1 MNDLR
6 TLPIQRI
13 FQRRNSRP
21 RSCVALDALSE
32 SIACVGLLSP
42 ITVRER
48 DSGYEVLAGAHGL
61 QACQLLGHTE
71 ISCVVLDVDDLR
83 AELATIDENLIRT
96 ELSPSERAIAAR
108 SVRRDAERGDRIVG
122 PALTRLSGTRLD
134 T

>member
-1 MNDLR
+1 MENDNTSPRHAGAGHDRTRWPALLFQSESSGQGGFFMNDLR

-48 DSGYEVLAGAHGL
+48 DSGYEVLAEAHTL
-61 QACQLLGHTE
+61 N
-71 ISCVVLDVDDLR
+71 D
-83 AELATIDENLIRT
+83 
-96 ELSPSERAIAAR
+96 
-108 SVRRDAERGDRIVG
+108 
-122 PALTRLSGTRLD
+122 
-134 T
+134 